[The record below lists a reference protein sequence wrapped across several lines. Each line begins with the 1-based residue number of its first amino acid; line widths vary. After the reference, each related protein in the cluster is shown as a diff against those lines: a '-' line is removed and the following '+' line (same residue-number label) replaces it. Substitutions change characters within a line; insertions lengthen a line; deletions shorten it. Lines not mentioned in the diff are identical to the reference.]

1 MPMIPPIALEVKPLG
16 LVSHRLV
23 QTPYT
28 CHVSQHAYVASMLVG
43 SGSDLG
49 FSLVMDQ
56 IKNLLRGFLDE
67 FTHQLSIVR
76 LQNRVLLTALHQ
88 DHLVHVDKDKIAR
101 LIARHAHKC
110 CHCAKAL

>member
-1 MPMIPPIALEVKPLG
+1 MIPPIALEVKPLG

-28 CHVSQHAYVASMLVG
+28 CHVSQLAYVVSMLVG

-56 IKNLLRGFLDE
+56 IENVLRGFLDNSLINSALLG
-67 FTHQLSIVR
+67 FKIV
-76 LQNRVLLTALHQ
+76 
-88 DHLVHVDKDKIAR
+88 
-101 LIARHAHKC
+101 C
-110 CHCAKAL
+110 S